1 MNYEDFLKQKD
12 YVLESSGFNI
22 DKDKLNP
29 MLFDF
34 QKDVVRWA
42 LAKGRACIF
51 AECGLGKGQ
60 PYGSKVLTPYGW
72 KEIQNLKVGDEV
84 ISSDGK
90 AHNVK
95 GVYPKQELPTWRFF
109 YSDGTECV
117 FDKDH
122 LHIVRTP
129 NDKYRK
135 NGQFR
140 VMSTTEILEKNNLHY
155 GKHNSRT
162 YEIPIVKPVEYKISS
177 TPYIDP
183 YVIGCLLGDDH
194 LSGNIGFTNADED
207 ILSMFKNRL
216 NDGVTLEKKHYH
228 DYDYIIKTGLTGK
241 KKHPFRKYL
250 EDVDLLNVK
259 SKDKFIPND
268 YLYGSVSNRIDLL
281 RGLMDTDGYISKDSL
296 CQYYTISEK
305 LKDDMIQL
313 VQSLGGIAKVSEKQG
328 KYKKDG
334 IVIECN
340 KVYSITIRI
349 PKINPFYC
357 KRKAEKWKDSTNQ
370 FGRWI
375 DDIKFEKNQKTV
387 CISVGSEDS
396 SYVTENYIVTHNTA
410 MQLSWAHQVHLH
422 TGGKVLILAPLS
434 VADQTKREA
443 EKFHYNAKI
452 CEKQEDCIDGINI
465 TNYEKLDKFVANE
478 FVGVVLDESSILK
491 SYTGKVRTS
500 IIENFQNVPYKLAC
514 TATPAP
520 NDYMEL
526 GNHSEFCGVMT
537 RSEMLS
543 MFFVHDGGQT
553 SKWRLKGHAKDV
565 FWQWMASWSVFIDNP
580 SNLGY
585 DGTDYELPNL
595 NIHEIIVDGNEP
607 ITESLTLT
615 ERRNARKDTL
625 ELRCQKAAE
634 LVNNSDEQWLVWCD
648 LNAEGDRLNELIEE
662 SKNVQGSDK
671 NKYKSETML
680 SFSDEKLK
688 CLISK
693 PQLAGYGMNWQ
704 NCHNVIFTGLS
715 DSFEQYYQAV
725 RRCWRFG
732 QTQEVNVYII
742 ISAKEGCVKENIE
755 RKQLDFI
762 TMRDAMINLTKE
774 ITKKELK
781 STCRLTTPYEANTTM
796 KLPNWEE
803 FK

>member
-1 MNYEDFLKQKD
+1 M
-12 YVLESSGFNI
+12 
-22 DKDKLNP
+22 
-29 MLFDF
+29 
-34 QKDVVRWA
+34 
-42 LAKGRACIF
+42 
-51 AECGLGKGQ
+51 
-60 PYGSKVLTPYGW
+60 
-72 KEIQNLKVGDEV
+72 
-84 ISSDGK
+84 
-90 AHNVK
+90 
-95 GVYPKQELPTWRFF
+95 
-109 YSDGTECV
+109 
-117 FDKDH
+117 
-122 LHIVRTP
+122 
-129 NDKYRK
+129 
-135 NGQFR
+135 
-140 VMSTTEILEKNNLHY
+140 
-155 GKHNSRT
+155 
-162 YEIPIVKPVEYKISS
+162 
-177 TPYIDP
+177 
-183 YVIGCLLGDDH
+183 
-194 LSGNIGFTNADED
+194 
-207 ILSMFKNRL
+207 
-216 NDGVTLEKKHYH
+216 
-228 DYDYIIKTGLTGK
+228 
-241 KKHPFRKYL
+241 
-250 EDVDLLNVK
+250 
-259 SKDKFIPND
+259 
-268 YLYGSVSNRIDLL
+268 
-281 RGLMDTDGYISKDSL
+281 
-296 CQYYTISEK
+296 
-305 LKDDMIQL
+305 
-313 VQSLGGIAKVSEKQG
+313 
-328 KYKKDG
+328 
-334 IVIECN
+334 
-340 KVYSITIRI
+340 
-349 PKINPFYC
+349 
-357 KRKAEKWKDSTNQ
+357 
-370 FGRWI
+370 
-375 DDIKFEKNQKTV
+375 
-387 CISVGSEDS
+387 
-396 SYVTENYIVTHNTA
+396 
-410 MQLSWAHQVHLH
+410 
-422 TGGKVLILAPLS
+422 
-434 VADQTKREA
+434 
-443 EKFHYNAKI
+443 
-452 CEKQEDCIDGINI
+452 
-465 TNYEKLDKFVANE
+465 
-478 FVGVVLDESSILK
+478 
-491 SYTGKVRTS
+491 RTS

-693 PQLAGYGMNWQ
+693 PKLAGYGLNWQ

-732 QTQEVNVYII
+732 QTKEVNVYII